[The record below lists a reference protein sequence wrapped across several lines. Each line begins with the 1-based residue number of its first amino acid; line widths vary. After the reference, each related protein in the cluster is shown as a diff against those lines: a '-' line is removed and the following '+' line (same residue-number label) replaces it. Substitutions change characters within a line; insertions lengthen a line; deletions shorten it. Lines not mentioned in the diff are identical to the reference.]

1 MGVAITTTA
10 PTTVAPMA
18 GEAPAGGPPP
28 GKGADLPTRGR
39 ALKELI
45 NKIQAKVEEQQG
57 LLRVLEWQ
65 ATVMEHGVDPA
76 EIVGMTAP
84 RAGKV
89 EATLK
94 DGTRHEIPVPPSGRK

>member
-1 MGVAITTTA
+1 
-10 PTTVAPMA
+10 MA
-18 GEAPAGGPPP
+18 GEAPGEAPL
-28 GKGADLPTRGR
+28 DLPARGR
-39 ALKELI
+39 ATRQLVGT
-45 NKIQAKVEEQQG
+45 IQAKIAEMQK

-76 EIVGMTAP
+76 EIAGMTAP

-94 DGTRHEIPVPPSGRK
+94 DGTRHEIPAPPSAAK